1 MKVLIVDDESLARA
15 RLRSIVADLA
25 DCEPV
30 GEAANGREALQLSA
44 RLEPDVVLLDIRM
57 PEMDGL
63 EAARHLARLEQ
74 PPAVVFTTAYG
85 DHALAAFEA
94 QAVDYLLKPIRRER
108 LQQALARARRL
119 TRAQLQ
125 ALEAQ
130 APMAR
135 ARTHLCARYR
145 GELQLVAM
153 DDVIYFQA
161 DHKYV
166 TARHRDGELLIE
178 DSLKAL
184 EEEFGERFLRVHR
197 NALVARDCIAGLDS
211 EGGGRGQVRLRGCEE
226 KLEVSRRHLPGLRR
240 KLRNLR

>member
-85 DHALAAFEA
+85 DHALAAF
-94 QAVDYLLKPIRRER
+94 
-108 LQQALARARRL
+108 
-119 TRAQLQ
+119 
-125 ALEAQ
+125 EAQ